1 MAFRPYR
8 EWARRL
14 GASPP
19 KRICCFMVRVPRGSN
34 RIQGCGASFAPNW
47 RALLGSS
54 PSVSTLSARPHWSD
68 LTGESPYKR
77 LPRASRWSG
86 NGTIATRDPTPW
98 HELQTWLESGERRVV
113 IPYAAE
119 ITAAIPPAA
128 VRLRRDVDTLWAL
141 VASHALLHQAQRER
155 DPKGQIIATLDDYA
169 AVHELVADL

>member
-1 MAFRPYR
+1 MAFMPYR

-77 LPRASRWSG
+77 LPYDDILDHCCHAW
-86 NGTIATRDPTPW
+86 NKLVDQPWTIMSIGLRD
-98 HELQTWLESGERRVV
+98 
-113 IPYAAE
+113 
-119 ITAAIPPAA
+119 
-128 VRLRRDVDTLWAL
+128 WAHR
-141 VASHALLHQAQRER
+141 S
-155 DPKGQIIATLDDYA
+155 
-169 AVHELVADL
+169 